1 VYYYDSDVHRQCQQE
16 RMAEIRDEYRRVQAA
31 SPSKAWSR
39 VKRYAQS
46 ARSHIRIHPKRA
58 PVYRA

>member
-1 VYYYDSDVHRQCQQE
+1 MYYYDSDVHRQCQRE

-31 SPSKAWSR
+31 SPSKVASR
-39 VKRYAQS
+39 MKRYARS
-46 ARSHIRIHPKRA
+46 ARSHMRIHPKRA